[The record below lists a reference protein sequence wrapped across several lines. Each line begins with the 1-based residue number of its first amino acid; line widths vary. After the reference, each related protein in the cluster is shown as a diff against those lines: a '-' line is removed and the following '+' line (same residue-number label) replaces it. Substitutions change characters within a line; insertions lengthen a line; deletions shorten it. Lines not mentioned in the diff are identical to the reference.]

1 MHELGRMPMVV
12 SAEEL
17 VVIEF
22 EIETLELEEQKATA
36 QLELAVIVGPMLF
49 VVVQMVHPVVEF
61 DIAGGDIVVP
71 EMWMQ

>member
-1 MHELGRMPMVV
+1 MHELGQMPMVV
-12 SAEEL
+12 SVEEL
-17 VVIEF
+17 VVIEY

-36 QLELAVIVGPMLF
+36 QLKLVVI
-49 VVVQMVHPVVEF
+49 VHPVVAF

>member
-1 MHELGRMPMVV
+1 MPMVV

-36 QLELAVIVGPMLF
+36 QLELAVIVGPMLL
-49 VVVQMVHPVVEF
+49 VVVQMVHHVVEF

>member
-1 MHELGRMPMVV
+1 MPMVV

-36 QLELAVIVGPMLF
+36 QLELAVIVGPMLL